1 MNREEAITTLKEMYD
16 SFDEI
21 HENTNYEI
29 GYEQMT
35 ALDMAIEALSNNIT
49 ELPNDAIKRGNDVI
63 KRADAVQGEWLIH
76 GEPPMY
82 VIECSQCGQKYFN
95 HALQEKANF
104 CSNCGA
110 RMENRE

>member
-1 MNREEAITTLKEMYD
+1 MTREEAL
-16 SFDEI
+16 EI
-21 HENTNYEI
+21 LDTIPTI
-29 GYEQMT
+29 GKQVD
-35 ALDMAIEALSNNIT
+35 ALEMAIEALKADR
-49 ELPNDAIKRGNDVI
+49 PRGAWI
-63 KRADAVQGEWLIH
+63 IH

-110 RMENRE
+110 KMDGERSEE